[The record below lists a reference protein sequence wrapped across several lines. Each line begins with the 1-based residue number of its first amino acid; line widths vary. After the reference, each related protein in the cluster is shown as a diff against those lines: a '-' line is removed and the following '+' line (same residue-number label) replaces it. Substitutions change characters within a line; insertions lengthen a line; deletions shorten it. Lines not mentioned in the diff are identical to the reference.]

1 MSFVYNILQN
11 GAAMAIIIRLHSIRF
26 FTQMP
31 SEHYMV
37 EAKLILSVAAD
48 DIPKSD
54 VIRTVIKDVWDIRTA
69 KLRTSM
75 DDFIKG
81 DSSYAKLDH
90 LTMLEI
96 HSVRPLLTHS
106 LDLIA
111 RLQRVRIYAYCCSV
125 FILMARCFF

>member
-1 MSFVYNILQN
+1 
-11 GAAMAIIIRLHSIRF
+11 
-26 FTQMP
+26 MP
-31 SEHYMV
+31 SDHYMV
-37 EAKLILSVAAD
+37 EAKLILGAA
-48 DIPKSD
+48 SED
-54 VIRTVIKDVWDIRTA
+54 VPQSEEIRTALKDIWDIRTA

-81 DSSYAKLDH
+81 ESSYAKLDH

-111 RLQRVRIYAYCCSV
+111 RMERVKFKQILKRNILIIYN
-125 FILMARCFF
+125 L